1 MFYTG
6 QQKAGFCTI
15 SESKRQDAAAIW
27 TYMDQ
32 ILTDIHIRYPAIN
45 TIHFWSDGPSKQY
58 KNKKNFFLL
67 CVVLQRLGF
76 EKATWNF
83 FPTSHGKGAPDGIGA
98 TVKRCADSIVLRGQ
112 DIIDGKLFF
121 DKVSNSLSGVKL
133 QFVTNEDFQSYDSL
147 LLQTLKSIPGTR
159 NIHQVLAQGNVIH
172 CRFLSCFCGEPQ
184 ICKCFSPTIHSF
196 GNTTQDPDVHESST
210 TAKVQNPLEMLME
223 EMEKEPSKTPKGT
236 TTLIDPCDV
245 QSEDWL
251 VVMYDGKWW
260 LAKALQIDKEHEDVQ
275 VEFFHPHGPTLSF
288 KQKQGRRDIC
298 FVPFSDVLVRLR
310 KPSSPVHTSSTR
322 GVYRISPAVMDFIE
336 GEYVTRLLPGD

>member
-1 MFYTG
+1 MAREKLSVEERKRRNREY
-6 QQKAGFCTI
+6 QKRRREKINSQPELKEEFLRK
-15 SESKRQDAAAIW
+15 ERKRWRQRVEEGKIK
-27 TYMDQ
+27 
-32 ILTDIHIRYPAIN
+32 HINNLGERDKRRKRRL
-45 TIHFWSDGPSKQY
+45 WKQ
-58 KNKKNFFLL
+58 KQKEARERRNRAKE
-67 CVVLQRLGF
+67 GS
-76 EKATWNF
+76 A
-83 FPTSHGKGAPDGIGA
+83 
-98 TVKRCADSIVLRGQ
+98 
-112 DIIDGKLFF
+112 KLFF

-310 KPSSPVHTSSTR
+310 KPSSPVRTSSTR